1 MTVVPIDDDVAPS
14 GPISRREVRIREVE
28 VCGTAVRTAVWP
40 GSAAHTPLLLFN
52 GIGASFE
59 LLAPFADAV
68 GDIEVIAFDV
78 PGAGGSQL
86 PKLPYRLS
94 TLAVLVSKM
103 LDELGFGQVD
113 VLGVS
118 WGGAAAQQFA
128 LQNPRRCRRLVL
140 AATSPG
146 VLMVPPKPAVLAALM
161 TPRRFNDPE
170 YRRRIAGTIYGGR
183 AAEGSA
189 AVDRFRRTSHR
200 GYLLQQFALAGWS
213 SLPWLALLR
222 QPTLIIAGSDDPI
235 IPLVNA
241 RILARLI
248 RRSRLLVVDDGHLF
262 LISAAAWTGRVVRE
276 FLVGAQPR

>member
-1 MTVVPIDDDVAPS
+1 MPVDDVSPS
-14 GPISRREVRIREVE
+14 GPISRREVRIREVG
-28 VCGTAVRTAVWP
+28 VCGSTVRTAVWP
-40 GSAAHTPLLLFN
+40 GSPEHTPLLLFN
-52 GIGASFE
+52 GIGASLE

-68 GDIEVIAFDV
+68 GDIEVVAFDV

-86 PKLPYRLS
+86 PRLPYRLS
-94 TLAVLVSKM
+94 TLAVLVTKI
-103 LDELGFGQVD
+103 LDELGYGQVD

-146 VLMVPPKPAVLAALM
+146 VLMVPPKPSVLAALM
-161 TPRRFNDPE
+161 TPRRFNDPR
-170 YRRRIAGTIYGGR
+170 YRRRIAGRIYGGR
-183 AAEGSA
+183 GEGAE
-189 AVDRFRRTSHR
+189 AVDLFRRTSHR
-200 GYLLQQFALAGWS
+200 GYLLQQLALAGWT
-213 SLPWLALLR
+213 SLPWLSLLR

-241 RILARLI
+241 RVMARLI

-262 LISAAAWTGRVVRE
+262 LISAAASTGRVVRE
-276 FLVGAQPR
+276 FLVGALPR